1 MTARVEHSLIWMI
14 ALLAALML
22 LVPMLGTH

>member
-1 MTARVEHSLIWMI
+1 MTARIEHSLIWMI

-22 LVPMLGTH
+22 LVPVLGTR